1 MTNKALIIGASGGI
15 GAALAGGLEA
25 RGAEVTRLSRRDDGL
40 DLTDPASVERT
51 LGALDGPFETVL
63 VATGALEP
71 DGHQPE
77 KALRQISAEA
87 MAAHFALNATGPALV
102 LRHLPRL
109 LPRDRPSTFAAL
121 SARVGS
127 IGDNQL
133 GGWHGYRAAKAAL
146 NQLVHGAAI
155 ELARSH
161 RQAVCVVLHPGT
173 VATRLTETHGA
184 GHARVSPE
192 TAAANLLGVLDG
204 LTPADTGGFFDW
216 AGKAVPW

>member
-25 RGAEVTRLSRRDDGL
+25 RGAQVTRLSRRDDGL

-127 IGDNQL
+127 IGDNHL

-155 ELARSH
+155 ELARTH
-161 RQAVCVVLHPGT
+161 RAAVCVVLHPGT

-204 LTPADTGGFFDW
+204 LTPANTGGFFDW

>member
-25 RGAEVTRLSRRDDGL
+25 RGAQVTRLSRRDDGL

>member
-25 RGAEVTRLSRRDDGL
+25 RGAQVTRLSRRDDGL

-204 LTPADTGGFFDW
+204 LTPANTGGFFDW